1 MYLVSEVFVDIGCKQ
16 LFSPGAFHAGNT
28 TLE

>member
-1 MYLVSEVFVDIGCKQ
+1 MYVVPEVFVDIGCKQ
-16 LFSPGAFHAGNT
+16 LFPLGAFHAGNT